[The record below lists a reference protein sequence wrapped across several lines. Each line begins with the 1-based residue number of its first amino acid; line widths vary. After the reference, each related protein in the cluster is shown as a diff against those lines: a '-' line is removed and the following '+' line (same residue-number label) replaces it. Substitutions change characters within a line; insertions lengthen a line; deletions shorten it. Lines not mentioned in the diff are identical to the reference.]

1 MNAASQMLKN
11 FNLYVDGRGYAG
23 NVDEVQL
30 PALNVVEEDFRAGGM
45 DAPIGIDMGMEKL
58 EATFKV
64 SKFDKNLIL
73 KWGISNGGQVPL
85 VLRGALEDLD
95 GTVQAVVVKLTG
107 RIHGLEMDTIAAGSK
122 AGMSFKL
129 SAVSYSY
136 AQDGETLI
144 DIDVRNMKR
153 IIGGVDRLAAQRK
166 AIGL

>member
-1 MNAASQMLKN
+1 MNAAAQLLKN

-30 PALNVVEEDFRAGGM
+30 PALTIVEEDFRAGGM
-45 DAPIGIDMGMEKL
+45 DAPIAIDMGMEKL

-64 SKFDKNLIL
+64 SKFDRDLIT
-73 KWGISNGGQVPL
+73 KWGVSVGGSIPL
-85 VLRGALEDLD
+85 VLRGALESLD
-95 GTVQAVVVKLTG
+95 GTVKAVVVKLTG
-107 RIHGLEMDTIAAGSK
+107 RINSIEMDTVTAGSK
-122 AGMSFKL
+122 AAMSFKFT
-129 SAVSYSY
+129 AVAYSY